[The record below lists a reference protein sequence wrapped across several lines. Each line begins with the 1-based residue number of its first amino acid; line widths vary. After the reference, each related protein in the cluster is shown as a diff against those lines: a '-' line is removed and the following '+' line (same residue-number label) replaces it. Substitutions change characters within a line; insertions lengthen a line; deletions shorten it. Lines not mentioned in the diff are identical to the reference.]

1 MEQRKGYCEVS
12 SFMVTKIILVHI
24 CLINLINKD
33 YVEHTIL
40 KLNVKNYLGVGID
53 LILTLIITI
62 ICCLIALIVE
72 VFHLLT

>member
-40 KLNVKNYLGVGID
+40 KLNVKNYLGVGRCAI
-53 LILTLIITI
+53 
-62 ICCLIALIVE
+62 
-72 VFHLLT
+72 